1 MGSQTNEYP
10 LSDSNE
16 AAAPTRMI
24 RDSGASFLLEMPVE
38 EWIAMPGHPRQRDTD
53 RHSKKS
59 HWKRVRK
66 LTGAAAEAQRQVIAA
81 ELDGKLIKVD
91 GHTRAHLW
99 STGYLKRPDTVLVNV
114 YRCSSLTELIR
125 LYSIFDSQ
133 DAVEKQQDRVS
144 GAMRQYHVKL
154 TSKRLFQGAFTDSLS
169 IAWRGI
175 ARGKDAFGQ
184 DYDDFDVYQAVR
196 LFKKQLEA
204 LDSVEPDGVV
214 FHTGPI
220 AAALIDLTLHEDALP
235 FYARLSKRHSTLKD
249 QPPFDPVEGVRWMMH
264 NTKASGRARDKVTQE
279 GLCAR
284 VLLAS
289 DIYRSGSEDPR
300 YYSDGTFSDAPDLLD
315 AVRQVRAIKEREA
328 SSS

>member
-169 IAWRGI
+169 IACRGI
-175 ARGKDAFGQ
+175 ARGTVTLRFRCRCRPRTPPPA
-184 DYDDFDVYQAVR
+184 R
-196 LFKKQLEA
+196 
-204 LDSVEPDGVV
+204 SSR
-214 FHTGPI
+214 FH
-220 AAALIDLTLHEDALP
+220 DCSWLP
-235 FYARLSKRHSTLKD
+235 LPPGRLSRHASTAD
-249 QPPFDPVEGVRWMMH
+249 TP
-264 NTKASGRARDKVTQE
+264 
-279 GLCAR
+279 
-284 VLLAS
+284 
-289 DIYRSGSEDPR
+289 
-300 YYSDGTFSDAPDLLD
+300 
-315 AVRQVRAIKEREA
+315 
-328 SSS
+328 